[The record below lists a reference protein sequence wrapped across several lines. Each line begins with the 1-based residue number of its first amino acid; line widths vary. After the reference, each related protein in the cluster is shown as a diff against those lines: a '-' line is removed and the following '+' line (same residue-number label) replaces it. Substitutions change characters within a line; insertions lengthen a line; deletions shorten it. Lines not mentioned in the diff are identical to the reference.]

1 MSDIQKIM
9 QEFEQW
15 KIEETNRIKKIYD
28 DKFQEFQDDITR
40 QMNSQKNGINS
51 IQDQKE
57 QKLATIINEL
67 QELSEEYD
75 EQLAK
80 KAQMEEEIKQNYGK
94 LEIKPIQV
102 DTNREARIGRIS
114 ELRFKKEI
122 LLKENK
128 QLKAELQDINKS
140 IERYKRLYTT
150 TSTIVNQALKD
161 IKKNKASEN

>member
-1 MSDIQKIM
+1 M